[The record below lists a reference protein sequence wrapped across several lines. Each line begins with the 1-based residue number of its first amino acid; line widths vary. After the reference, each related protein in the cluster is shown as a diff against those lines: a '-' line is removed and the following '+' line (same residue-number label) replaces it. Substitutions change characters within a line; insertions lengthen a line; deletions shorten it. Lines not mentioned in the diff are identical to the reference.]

1 MILTGTPANSRPMAV
16 GDVVAVEIDGLGRVE
31 STVVDWE
38 VDLTEAGDQPETS
51 PNTLHVALAVP
62 EDEAERM
69 VEEEQGMKVHV
80 DMNLCQAHGEC
91 VFAAPDVFELH
102 DDDSLT
108 WVEEVGEDETGRGRA
123 GRAGLPDDGDQARGL
138 RSFAMRIVVV
148 GASLAGLRAAQAL
161 RAAGHADEVVV
172 IGDEARRPYTRPPL
186 SKELL
191 VGDHTVEQ
199 CDFPSDEVDVEWRLG
214 AAAVGLDRTA
224 RDVVLADGERV
235 AYDRLIVATGCRA
248 RTWGGPGA
256 ELAGSHTLR
265 DLDDALAL
273 RAALTDGRPRVAVVG
288 AGFVG
293 AEVASTARRLG
304 LDVTLIDVAPHPL
317 LPLGPLLGGRTAG
330 MHRERNVDLRLATG
344 VKGFRG
350 RRDVA
355 GAAAGDAIGERDR
368 VAAVELAD
376 GTLIEAD
383 VVVVAL
389 GAIPNT
395 DWLAD
400 AGLTLDPGLVCDATL
415 TSVDDPD
422 VLGAGDVVSW
432 PHPLADDETIRVE
445 HWTNAA
451 EQGAAAARNALAP
464 PAERT
469 PYRAAPYFWSD
480 QYDVKIQAV
489 GLPGRAERIE
499 LVEESPEGD
508 RLVAVGVRD
517 GKVVAAIAFNAVRR
531 LAWYRRQLADPP
543 AFETLLAAVAA
554 DPRSLG
560 TPIGTAS

>member
-1 MILTGTPANSRPMAV
+1 
-16 GDVVAVEIDGLGRVE
+16 
-31 STVVDWE
+31 
-38 VDLTEAGDQPETS
+38 
-51 PNTLHVALAVP
+51 
-62 EDEAERM
+62 
-69 VEEEQGMKVHV
+69 
-80 DMNLCQAHGEC
+80 
-91 VFAAPDVFELH
+91 
-102 DDDSLT
+102 
-108 WVEEVGEDETGRGRA
+108 
-123 GRAGLPDDGDQARGL
+123 
-138 RSFAMRIVVV
+138 MRIVVV

-161 RAAGHADEVVV
+161 RAAGHEDEVVV

-199 CDFPSDEVDVEWRLG
+199 CDFPSAEVDVEWRLG
-214 AAAVGLDRTA
+214 AAAVGLDRGA
-224 RDVVLADGERV
+224 REVVLADGERV

-248 RTWGGPGA
+248 RQWTGPGA
-256 ELAGSHTLR
+256 ELDGLHTLR
-265 DLDDALAL
+265 DLDDALRL

-304 LDVTLIDVAPHPL
+304 LDVTLIDVAQHPL

-330 MHRERNVDLRLATG
+330 IHRERQVDLRLATG

-350 RRDVA
+350 AREVA
-355 GAAAGDAIGERDR
+355 GGAAGDAAAGDRERDR

-376 GTLIEAD
+376 GSLVEAD

-400 AGLTLDPGLVCDATL
+400 SGLTLDPGLVCDATL

-432 PHPLADDETIRVE
+432 PHPLAGDETIRVE

-508 RLVAVGVRD
+508 RLVAVGIRD

-543 AFETLLAAVAA
+543 AYEALVAAVAA

-560 TPIGTAS
+560 APAGVVQ

>member
-1 MILTGTPANSRPMAV
+1 
-16 GDVVAVEIDGLGRVE
+16 
-31 STVVDWE
+31 
-38 VDLTEAGDQPETS
+38 
-51 PNTLHVALAVP
+51 
-62 EDEAERM
+62 
-69 VEEEQGMKVHV
+69 
-80 DMNLCQAHGEC
+80 
-91 VFAAPDVFELH
+91 
-102 DDDSLT
+102 
-108 WVEEVGEDETGRGRA
+108 
-123 GRAGLPDDGDQARGL
+123 
-138 RSFAMRIVVV
+138 MRIVVV

-191 VGDHTVEQ
+191 VGDHTPEQ
-199 CDFPSDEVDVEWRLG
+199 CDFPSDELDVEWRLG

-224 RDVVLADGERV
+224 REVLLDGGERV

-248 RTWGGPGA
+248 RTWSGPGA
-256 ELAGSHTLR
+256 ELEGLHTLR
-265 DLDDALAL
+265 DLDDALRL
-273 RAALTDGRPRVAVVG
+273 RAALTDGTPRVAVVG

-304 LDVTLIDVAPHPL
+304 LEVTLIDVAQHPL

-330 MHRERNVDLRLATG
+330 MHRERQVDLKLSMG
-344 VKGFRG
+344 VEGFRG
-350 RRDVA
+350 DGHV
-355 GAAAGDAIGERDR
+355 E
-368 VAAVELAD
+368 AVVLAD
-376 GTLIEAD
+376 GSEVAAD

-400 AGLTLDPGLVCDATL
+400 SGLTLDPGLVCDATL

-422 VLGAGDVVSW
+422 ILGAGDVVSW

-480 QYDVKIQAV
+480 QYDTKIQAV

-517 GKVVAAIAFNAVRR
+517 GRVVAAIAFNAVRR

-543 AFETLLAAVAA
+543 AFETLVAAVAA

-560 TPIGTAS
+560 APAGVAK

>member
-1 MILTGTPANSRPMAV
+1 
-16 GDVVAVEIDGLGRVE
+16 
-31 STVVDWE
+31 
-38 VDLTEAGDQPETS
+38 
-51 PNTLHVALAVP
+51 
-62 EDEAERM
+62 
-69 VEEEQGMKVHV
+69 
-80 DMNLCQAHGEC
+80 
-91 VFAAPDVFELH
+91 
-102 DDDSLT
+102 
-108 WVEEVGEDETGRGRA
+108 
-123 GRAGLPDDGDQARGL
+123 
-138 RSFAMRIVVV
+138 MRIVVV

-172 IGDEARRPYTRPPL
+172 IGDEARAPYTRPPL

-191 VGDHTVEQ
+191 AGAHTVEQ
-199 CDFPSDEVDVEWRLG
+199 CDFPSGEVDVTWRLG
-214 AAAVGLDRTA
+214 AAAVALDRAA
-224 RDVVLADGERV
+224 REVVLADGARV
-235 AYDRLIVATGCRA
+235 GYDRVIVATGCRA

-256 ELAGSHTLR
+256 ELDGLHTLR
-265 DLDDALAL
+265 DLDDALRL

-317 LPLGPLLGGRTAG
+317 LPLGPLLGGRCAD
-330 MHRERNVDLRLATG
+330 MHRAEGVTVKLATG
-344 VKGFRG
+344 VAGF
-350 RRDVA
+350 
-355 GAAAGDAIGERDR
+355 AGDADGR
-368 VAAVELAD
+368 VRAVTLAD
-376 GTLIEAD
+376 GSEVAAD

-395 DWLAD
+395 EWLAGS
-400 AGLTLDPGLVCDATL
+400 GLTLDPGLLCDATL

-432 PHPLADDETIRVE
+432 PHPLADGATIRVE

-469 PYRAAPYFWSD
+469 PYAAAPYFWSD

-489 GLPGRAERIE
+489 GLPGRAERVE
-499 LVEESPEGD
+499 LVEQSPEGD

-517 GKVVAAIAFNAVRR
+517 GRVVAAIAFNAVRR

-543 AFETLLAAVAA
+543 RVEALREAVAA
-554 DPRSLG
+554 DARSLG
-560 TPIGTAS
+560 MPPAGVVS

>member
-1 MILTGTPANSRPMAV
+1 
-16 GDVVAVEIDGLGRVE
+16 
-31 STVVDWE
+31 
-38 VDLTEAGDQPETS
+38 
-51 PNTLHVALAVP
+51 
-62 EDEAERM
+62 
-69 VEEEQGMKVHV
+69 
-80 DMNLCQAHGEC
+80 
-91 VFAAPDVFELH
+91 
-102 DDDSLT
+102 
-108 WVEEVGEDETGRGRA
+108 
-123 GRAGLPDDGDQARGL
+123 
-138 RSFAMRIVVV
+138 MRIVVV

-161 RAAGHADEVVV
+161 RAAGHEDEVVV

-224 RDVVLADGERV
+224 REVVLEDGARV
-235 AYDRLIVATGCRA
+235 AYDRVIVATGCRA
-248 RTWGGPGA
+248 RRWTGPGA
-256 ELAGSHTLR
+256 ELEGLHTLR
-265 DLDDALAL
+265 DLDDALRL

-304 LDVTLIDVAPHPL
+304 LDVSLIDVAPHPL
-317 LPLGPLLGGRTAG
+317 LPLGPVLGGRTGG
-330 MHRERNVDLRLATG
+330 MHRERGVDLRLATG
-344 VKGFRG
+344 VKGFEGDERG
-350 RRDVA
+350 RVR
-355 GAAAGDAIGERDR
+355 
-368 VAAVELAD
+368 AVTLAD
-376 GTLIEAD
+376 GSLVEAD

-395 DWLAD
+395 DWLAGS
-400 AGLTLDPGLVCDATL
+400 GLTLDPGLVCDATL

-480 QYDVKIQAV
+480 QYDTKIQAV

-517 GKVVAAIAFNAVRR
+517 GRVVAAIAFNAVRR

-543 AFETLLAAVAA
+543 AFESLLAAVAE

-560 TPIGTAS
+560 VPAGVAR